1 MEGNQRKTSELK
13 EVTKELVGWED
24 NKVVRTLRLLTIRP
38 GVLINEYSAGEKQK
52 YLSPVV
58 YFFALTAIETY
69 LASAIGLF
77 DFLLKKNIESIREA
91 FSDPAFSSMQSDDVS
106 RISDQM
112 NSVYSFLLSETGQKL
127 LILPMF
133 LSFTWILY
141 RSKKH
146 GFKSTVWF
154 GLYTLGHITLLSLPL
169 LAVWYFTQSLTL
181 FTTTGLIV
189 ASVYWIWSSMQ
200 VFEIG
205 IGKAILLRIAMLFM
219 TLIFFTVLQIVL
231 AFVIM

>member
-1 MEGNQRKTSELK
+1 MEGQQKTNELK

-24 NKVVRTLRLLTIRP
+24 NKVVRTLRLLTVRP
-38 GVLINEYSAGEKQK
+38 GVIINEYTAGEKQK

-58 YFFALTAIETY
+58 YFFGLTAIETY

-91 FSDPAFSSMQSDDVS
+91 FSNPAFSSVQSDVS

-141 RSKKH
+141 KSKKH

-169 LAVWYFTQSLTL
+169 LALWYFTQSLTL

-219 TLIFFTVLQIVL
+219 TLIFLTILQVVL
-231 AFVIM
+231 AFVIW

>member
-1 MEGNQRKTSELK
+1 MEGQQKTNELK

-24 NKVVRTLRLLTIRP
+24 NKVVRTLRLLTVRP
-38 GVLINEYSAGEKQK
+38 GVIINEYTAGEKQK

-58 YFFALTAIETY
+58 YFFGLTAIETY

-91 FSDPAFSSMQSDDVS
+91 FSNPAFSSVQSDVS

-141 RSKKH
+141 KSKKH

-169 LAVWYFTQSLTL
+169 LALWYFTQSLTL

-219 TLIFFTVLQIVL
+219 TLIFLTILQIVL
-231 AFVIM
+231 AFVIW